1 MRCNAEKIIISNIVQ
16 AKSKSKYLV
25 AYLDKVT
32 RPLVLTLPKMSGYVK
47 TFKYIKYNGGWD
59 YK

>member
-1 MRCNAEKIIISNIVQ
+1 M
-16 AKSKSKYLV
+16 V